1 MHVEHEMSGTKQND
15 RIGRR
20 NDRKRDAHQAN
31 LPERSPSVRSD
42 PRQQRCHPYL
52 LPKSNAHRQRPMI
65 RPSSVVSMSG
75 RSIAPSDS
83 SENDI
88 SFDVDEEMEGMSL
101 DSPAPAEE
109 LPNRPFP
116 DKPYYWMNDLKTLEY
131 IVTKFSADSFYV
143 MHNGKIIEDFQAFI
157 NAYIGDGLVK
167 YSFHLRIRGGKGGFG
182 SLLRSFRVNKSTNK
196 LMMRDLNGR
205 RMASVDEEAKL
216 KRYLEKQARKEEEL
230 KEKRKAKLAKLTAG
244 PARHQFEDQEY
255 LSRREEIIE
264 KTEDACEA
272 GFALMKEMRKKSRVS
287 KDGGKDKKESK
298 EDENSDDD
306 TEFFNGRG
314 GRKRK
319 IDAPTV
325 GEDGERKRVEDESD
339 DGDDSEDDSE
349 NEPDPE
355 ELEAIRKY
363 FDEKQAEEKVNG
375 EGSSSSDLPAESI
388 VEEKE
393 SDPAKRPRLDSAS
406 NVDDLPKI
414 DEKTPCEYGP
424 IDLTDFTSAAD
435 LELLGLEH
443 LKSALNERGLK
454 CGGSL
459 TERAARLWSIKG
471 KTLLEWPKCILTPE
485 LKKKVVEEE
494 EAAKKAAKK
503 AKKSKKEK

>member
-1 MHVEHEMSGTKQND
+1 MCEEYDMSAMKQND

-20 NDRKRDAHQAN
+20 SDRKRDARQAN
-31 LPERSPSVRSD
+31 LPERSPSMRAD

-52 LPKSNAHRQRPMI
+52 PPRTNSHRQQRPMV

-83 SENDI
+83 SENDYTL
-88 SFDVDEEMEGMSL
+88 DVDEEMEGMSL
-101 DSPAPAEE
+101 DSPIQTEE
-109 LPNRPFP
+109 LPTRPFP
-116 DKPYYWMNDLKTLEY
+116 DKPYYWMNDMKTLEY
-131 IVTKFSADSFYV
+131 IQTKFANDSFYV
-143 MHNGKIIEDFQAFI
+143 MHNGKIVESFQDFI
-157 NAYIGDGLVK
+157 NQHSGNCLVK

-216 KRYLEKQARKEEEL
+216 KRYLEKQARKEQEL
-230 KEKRKAKLAKLTAG
+230 KEKRQAKLAKLTAG
-244 PARHQFEDQEY
+244 PAKHQFEDQDY

-272 GFALMKEMRKKSRVS
+272 GFALMKEMRRKSRISREQV
-287 KDGGKDKKESK
+287 KDI
-298 EDENSDDD
+298 DEEDDD
-306 TEFFNGRG
+306 EQNAEDVADLFNDRG

-319 IDAPTV
+319 IAAPTV
-325 GEDGERKRVEDESD
+325 GEEGDKKRIEDESD
-339 DGDDSEDDSE
+339 DSEYDSE
-349 NEPDPE
+349 NEPDAE

-363 FDEKQAEEKVNG
+363 FEDKKEEEKNTG
-375 EGSSSSDLPAESI
+375 ESSSSEVL
-388 VEEKE
+388 EEKAE
-393 SDPAKRPRLDSAS
+393 EEEPEPAKRPRLDSAS

-414 DEKTPCEYGP
+414 DDKTPCEYGP
-424 IDLTDFTSAAD
+424 IDLADFTSSED

-443 LKSALNERGLK
+443 LKSALTDRCLK

-459 TERAARLWSIKG
+459 SERASRLWSIKG
-471 KTLLEWPKCILTPE
+471 KELKDWPKSILTPE
-485 LKKKVVEEE
+485 LKKKIAEEE
-494 EAAKKAAKK
+494 EAARKAAKK
-503 AKKSKKEK
+503 AKKSKK